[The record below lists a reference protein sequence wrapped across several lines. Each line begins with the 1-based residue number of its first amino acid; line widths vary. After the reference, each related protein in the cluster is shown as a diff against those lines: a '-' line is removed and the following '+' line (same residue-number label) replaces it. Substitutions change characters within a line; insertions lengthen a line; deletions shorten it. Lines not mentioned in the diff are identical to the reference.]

1 VRLPLGL
8 KSKYRNWLAAG
19 ASRNAAS
26 LSACE
31 AQRAR
36 VSWHDRRDT
45 TTHSNAIDIS
55 DLRADTMAHK
65 DEFAEDIQILKLRS
79 YQAEVLGKCLEKNVI
94 IASPTG
100 SEERL
105 LG

>member
-1 VRLPLGL
+1 
-8 KSKYRNWLAAG
+8 
-19 ASRNAAS
+19 
-26 LSACE
+26 
-31 AQRAR
+31 
-36 VSWHDRRDT
+36 
-45 TTHSNAIDIS
+45 
-55 DLRADTMAHK
+55 MAHK